1 MYMKKTPEQRLL
13 FLDNLKF
20 ESFKKSVIDQVS
32 YWLVLLMSF
41 PDSLSSWRVQIY
53 HYQPK
58 H

>member
-1 MYMKKTPEQRLL
+1 MKKTPEQRLL